1 MAASAIAERR
11 TVLGGPPSPI
21 RALAEAH
28 FGRESAAFY
37 LAAMNRSSRFVVSLH
52 GVSRMVLFQHRDDVM
67 VQRLAREFGPP
78 ASATLSRYRRPLRAA
93 TALSA
98 CSTHRAADVRT

>member
-28 FGRESAAFY
+28 FGRKSAAFY

-78 ASATLSRYRRPLRAA
+78 AVGHFEPLPSATSSRYRM
-93 TALSA
+93 SA